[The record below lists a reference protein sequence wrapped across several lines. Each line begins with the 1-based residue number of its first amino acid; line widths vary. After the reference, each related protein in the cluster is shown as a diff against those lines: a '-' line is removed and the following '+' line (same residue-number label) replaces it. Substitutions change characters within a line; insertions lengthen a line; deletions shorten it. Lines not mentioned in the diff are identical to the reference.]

1 MLKSLRP
8 ANESNAQITPEI
20 EDYECV
26 DDGISV
32 PKRAKKD
39 FFHTI
44 SSSNRNLP
52 VDLEVDNFLNDP
64 LKIKESILKF
74 PKLKNMF
81 IRYNTALPSSASVER
96 LFSLG
101 GQIFKPTRNR
111 LSDEKFEQF
120 VFLKMSKNM

>member
-1 MLKSLRP
+1 LFHGCEKVSSYRSVR
-8 ANESNAQITPEI
+8 ANLLLLGNF
-20 EDYECV
+20 Y
-26 DDGISV
+26 
-32 PKRAKKD
+32 
-39 FFHTI
+39 
-44 SSSNRNLP
+44 RNLP

-64 LKIKESILKF
+64 LKTKESILKF

-120 VFLKMSKNM
+120 VFLKMNKNM